1 YESDKPFKGLRLES
15 PEGEEGGYLIINYT
29 TNKND
34 VSTLPVDLRGPRRL
48 DPVTLGVDFG
58 STNTSLAYSI
68 SAGTPEGFSFT
79 NQRVS
84 LFGNERPGTKSG
96 LKENRIL
103 FFQGR
108 EKPLPSNG
116 IHSVLTL
123 HDKLRLP
130 KLGPNQ
136 SNASRLS
143 QEVVGGFPCFMD
155 NLPVQSVTRS
165 KITLNYPN
173 IGQIDQIHN
182 MKWDDAEEEKAHKIA
197 FLKTLML
204 QTYAQLFLMEK
215 VPVALRWSYPSSM
228 SNTLLNTYQTIFSS
242 LEVLKP
248 VLKEEYDENGVHHPY
263 ELNVSRFRSRFKKE
277 NRDTL
282 GRRTTAAGRMEEEN
296 KGLFPDNPNRV
307 VNYNPRPIFA
317 NDKDRNI
324 SLTEANAVA
333 NFMSGFYGQQVD
345 QLYLCF
351 DIGGST
357 TDISA
362 LYMLSNGLTMIK
374 QNSIRFAAQRVS
386 EAAGHVKGFEK
397 VLKQICERFDITI
410 LGLNQGERRYS
421 DETAPYYF
429 NQIVDRLDDSQL
441 PEFYSVI
448 ASDCPQLMWIN
459 MYVTGLLLYYAGQIA
474 NKLVDDIHH
483 LSRQEWV
490 NSPAPQPYGPQQG
503 YPQQPYGPQQGY
515 PQQPYGPQQ
524 G

>member
-1 YESDKPFKGLRLES
+1 HNPAYDSRLSQLGSDLCTR
-15 PEGEEGGYLIINYT
+15 
-29 TNKND
+29 
-34 VSTLPVDLRGPRRL
+34 
-48 DPVTLGVDFG
+48 
-58 STNTSLAYSI
+58 
-68 SAGTPEGFSFT
+68 GFSFT

-490 NSPAPQPYGPQQG
+490 NSPAPQAYGPQQG

-515 PQQPYGPQQ
+515 PQQPYGPQHL
-524 G
+524 